1 MNNNN
6 NNLVILIGA
15 SGYIGQQFIHELI
28 DRDIRFFELSRKTI
42 DYYNF
47 DHLIGF
53 FHSTNPTFVINCAGF
68 TGKPN
73 VDVCEDHKEE
83 TLLANAELP
92 RTIAKACKAFDI
104 PFGHISSGCIYGGYE
119 KDFTEEDEPN
129 FCFDSPPCSYYSGTK
144 ALGEHYITNM
154 YDQHYIWR
162 LRIPFDECDSPRNYL
177 TKLQKYD
184 KLLDMENSIS
194 HRSDF
199 VKACIELW
207 LNGSEYGIYNVVNS
221 GSVTAQRVVTLI
233 KKYLNLSKDFE
244 FFKSEEE
251 MYEIAAK
258 AARSNCVLDNS
269 KLISAGVEM
278 RSAEDAIIDALKNW
292 KESTE

>member
-1 MNNNN
+1 
-6 NNLVILIGA
+6 
-15 SGYIGQQFIHELI
+15 
-28 DRDIRFFELSRKTI
+28 
-42 DYYNF
+42 
-47 DHLIGF
+47 LIGF

-73 VDVCEDHKEE
+73 VDVCEDNKEE

-104 PFGHISSGCIYGGYE
+104 PFGHVSSGCIYGGYE

-162 LRIPFDECDSPRNYL
+162 LRIPFDEYDSPRNYL

-184 KLLDMENSIS
+184 RLLDMKNSIS

-207 LNGSEYGIYNVVNS
+207 LNDSEYGIYNVVNS

-251 MYEIAAK
+251 MYKVAAK

-269 KLISAGVEM
+269 KLISAGVEI
-278 RSAEDAIIDALKNW
+278 RSAEDAIIDSLKNW
-292 KESTE
+292 KENVEV